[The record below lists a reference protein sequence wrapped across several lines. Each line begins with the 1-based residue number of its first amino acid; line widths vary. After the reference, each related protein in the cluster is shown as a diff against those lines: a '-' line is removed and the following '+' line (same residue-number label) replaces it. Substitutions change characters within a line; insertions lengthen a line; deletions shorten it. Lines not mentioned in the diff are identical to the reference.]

1 MDMDLCDG
9 ELLLDN
15 NDDSNKTV
23 NVILSL
29 LVVILTALVIFFYLF
44 KLTPVTGSSME
55 TTIHDGQTVFMMR
68 SGYTVNRGDIITL
81 EFPTEDDE
89 RYIIKRVIAL
99 EGDKVLFVKD
109 ENGKN
114 YSLYLCK
121 KGETKFS
128 KLDEPYIKEE
138 MRISHFFGYDTGIG
152 LMDYYSESSISSID
166 VTETPTDT
174 QQRRLKTAIEN
185 NCLTV
190 DDDSVFFLGDN
201 RNYSNDARVFGTKPL
216 SDVTG
221 KLISKLEPNS
231 TTEKFLW
238 FLFGGKR

>member
-1 MDMDLCDG
+1 MDIDLCDG
-9 ELLLDN
+9 ELLFN
-15 NDDSNKTV
+15 RDDGARKIINAFLYV
-23 NVILSL
+23 

-68 SGYTVNRGDIITL
+68 NGYTVSRGDIVTL
-81 EFPTEDDE
+81 EFPAEEDE
-89 RYIIKRVIAL
+89 RYIIKRVVAL

-121 KGETKFS
+121 EGEARFN
-128 KLDEPYIKEE
+128 KLDEPYIKEK
-138 MRISHFFGYDTGIG
+138 MLVSKFYGGDIGIG
-152 LMDYYSESSISSID
+152 LIDYYSESSIVSID
-166 VTETPTDT
+166 MTETPTENDR
-174 QQRRLKTAIEN
+174 RRLKTLIEN

-190 DDDSVFFLGDN
+190 DKNSVFFLGDN
-201 RNYSNDARVFGTKPL
+201 RNNSNDSRLFGTKPL
-216 SDVTG
+216 NDVSG
-221 KLISKLEPNS
+221 KLITTLEPNS